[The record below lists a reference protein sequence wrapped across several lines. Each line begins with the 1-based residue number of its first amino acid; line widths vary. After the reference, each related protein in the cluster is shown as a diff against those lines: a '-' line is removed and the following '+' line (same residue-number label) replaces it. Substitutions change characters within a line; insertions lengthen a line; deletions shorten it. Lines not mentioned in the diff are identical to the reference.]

1 MRIVGLIGWA
11 YLAGIAAFGL
21 AACRPATK
29 DPAVDN
35 GSEKVLPLPTLPV
48 AEAPMDREA
57 LLLAVAKAAS
67 SAGLGLDDVAAQRKL
82 DGRRFEVRIRFGCE
96 PDGAAADADGRF
108 SVRFDEKDRTL
119 RLRAS
124 PDLGLDDA
132 PVDAPGKT
140 TGGTSGEAKT
150 IEAVEGF
157 WIRRPWLLADGC
169 PATSPPDEGAMQMR
183 AEASRPSQSRP
194 ATAPGGN
201 SADAES
207 PSTEANERV
216 GLAEFYT
223 NADSR
228 TGRRDERAYE
238 VTKVLGEGEQ
248 TSTQG
253 YNLVLSGRLRA
264 QPLGRVISCS
274 VATPGEPPRCIVS
287 AQLDRVLIERPDSK
301 QILANWG
308 S

>member
-1 MRIVGLIGWA
+1 MIGWA
-11 YLAGIAAFGL
+11 QLAGIAAFGL
-21 AACRPATK
+21 AACRPATQ

-35 GSEKVLPLPTLPV
+35 GSGNRVLPRPTLPV
-48 AEAPMDREA
+48 VDPPMDREA
-57 LLLAVAKAAS
+57 LLLAVARAAS
-67 SAGLGLDDVAAQRKL
+67 SAGLGLDDSSTQRKL
-82 DGRRFEVRIRFGCE
+82 DGRRFEVRLRFGCK
-96 PDGAAADADGRF
+96 PDGTATDADGRF

-132 PVDAPGKT
+132 PVEALGKT
-140 TGGTSGEAKT
+140 AEGASGEAKV
-150 IEAVEGF
+150 IEAAEGF

-169 PATSPPDEGAMQMR
+169 PTTSPPDQAAMEMR
-183 AEASRPSQSRP
+183 VDASEPGQSQP
-194 ATAPGGN
+194 LTAPEGT
-201 SADAES
+201 SADSGS
-207 PSTEANERV
+207 PSKKANERV

-223 NADSR
+223 STDSR

-248 TSTQG
+248 PSTQG

-264 QPLGRVISCS
+264 QPLGRVISCWI
-274 VATPGEPPRCIVS
+274 AAPGESPRCIVS
-287 AQLDRVLIERPDSK
+287 AQLDSVLIERPDSK
-301 QILANWG
+301 QILAKWG